1 MDPEAGG
8 CDEAG
13 RGRLVLFVGVGVGF
27 GFGVAVAFGV
37 GVGVGLGA
45 AVEVALGVAGAA
57 VLLSETVDASPAGPI
72 QVTAFSVLPG
82 ARFTIQSTETWSA
95 GLTRALVTAPAAGSG
110 R

>member
-27 GFGVAVAFGV
+27 GFGVAEGFGV
-37 GVGVGLGA
+37 GVGVGF
-45 AVEVALGVAGAA
+45 GVAVAIAMGVGDTA
-57 VLLSETVDASPAGPI
+57 VLLSETVDESPVGPI

-95 GLTRALVTAPAAGSG
+95 GLTRALVTAPAAASG